1 MAGQRDVIEILE
13 QDHRE
18 VEEMFAELES
28 LRGASTE
35 EAQSRRKAVTEQVT
49 IELVRH
55 SVAEEV
61 LVYPKVEHKVSAEEV
76 EHARKEHKEAEE
88 TLQRLE
94 KLDADNPAF
103 DDELAT
109 LMAEIRHHIEDE
121 EGRCSRTCGGAWT
134 QTSCGSWAPASRP
147 SRRLRRPGR
156 TPMCRTRR
164 CRGSQRVPPH
174 RFSTA
179 CATSRPGGAPTT
191 EVAVPFTLRNL
202 KVDLEDLGSNFDG
215 APDLEFRL
223 ASKALELERSGLSYQ
238 RIPPGHRFPYG
249 HTHKEQEEVYV
260 VVRGGGRMKLDD
272 EIVEVGEWDVV
283 RVPPGTWRGYEAE
296 GPDGLEITGTVC
308 GAPNLGEE
316 SARSGAWE
324 GQRATGGLTS

>member
-61 LVYPKVEHKVSAEEV
+61 LVYPKVEDKVSAEEV

-121 EGRCSRTCGGAWT
+121 EGEMFTHMRQSLDADELRKLGA
-134 QTSCGSWAPASRP
+134 
-147 SRRLRRPGR
+147 
-156 TPMCRTRR
+156 
-164 CRGSQRVPPH
+164 RVEA
-174 RFSTA
+174 FKKV
-179 CATSRPGGAPTT
+179 APTRPHPN
-191 EVAVPFTLRNL
+191 VPNTPLPRIAAGPAASLFDRMR
-202 KVDLEDLGSNFDG
+202 DL
-215 APDLEFRL
+215 
-223 ASKALELERSGLSYQ
+223 
-238 RIPPGHRFPYG
+238 
-249 HTHKEQEEVYV
+249 
-260 VVRGGGRMKLDD
+260 
-272 EIVEVGEWDVV
+272 
-283 RVPPGTWRGYEAE
+283 
-296 GPDGLEITGTVC
+296 
-308 GAPNLGEE
+308 
-316 SARSGAWE
+316 
-324 GQRATGGLTS
+324 ATGRGTDD